1 MLRFLGR
8 GSAFC
13 DEHNSAVMTF
23 DNELILLD
31 CPMSAFVKLKNA
43 DLSKYSAINILVTHT
58 HSDHVSGIAMLIDYE
73 FFIGHIPVTV
83 IAPSVEVRNDL
94 FYLIDRLD
102 GCEPEW
108 CSLKVASEIDAPWL
122 KAVIPTHHT
131 DTLEGRCFG
140 YCLSDGKNDIVY
152 TGDTNT
158 LEPFEPYLHEGTIL
172 YTEVSSYKTAVHLFI
187 SDVKEKL
194 KAYNARGIS
203 VYLMHM
209 DRESNILKE
218 ADGTGALPAPLINKE
233 DTI

>member
-1 MLRFLGR
+1 MRLHVLGWQGPWPGEGGALSGYLLEASSGEGLLLDLGSGSLSRLTRIREPKSLCGIVLSHLHWDHISDMFPLSYMPGLADLPVLAQEEPFFARKALESGPWRLLPHEDCVLGPFRLRFFAAR
-8 GSAFC
+8 
-13 DEHNSAVMTF
+13 H
-23 DNELILLD
+23 
-31 CPMSAFVKLKNA
+31 
-43 DLSKYSAINILVTHT
+43 
-58 HSDHVSGIAMLIDYE
+58 
-73 FFIGHIPVTV
+73 PVPASCV
-83 IAPSVEVRNDL
+83 RVECE
-94 FYLIDRLD
+94 
-102 GCEPEW
+102 GC
-108 CSLKVASEIDAPWL
+108 V
-122 KAVIPTHHT
+122 
-131 DTLEGRCFG
+131 F
-140 YCLSDGKNDIVY
+140 VY

-187 SDVKEKL
+187 SDVKERL

>member
-1 MLRFLGR
+1 
-8 GSAFC
+8 
-13 DEHNSAVMTF
+13 
-23 DNELILLD
+23 
-31 CPMSAFVKLKNA
+31 
-43 DLSKYSAINILVTHT
+43 
-58 HSDHVSGIAMLIDYE
+58 MLIDYE

-108 CSLKVASEIDAPWL
+108 YSLKVASEIDAPWL

-152 TGDTNT
+152 TGDTN
-158 LEPFEPYLHEGTIL
+158 
-172 YTEVSSYKTAVHLFI
+172 TAVHLFI